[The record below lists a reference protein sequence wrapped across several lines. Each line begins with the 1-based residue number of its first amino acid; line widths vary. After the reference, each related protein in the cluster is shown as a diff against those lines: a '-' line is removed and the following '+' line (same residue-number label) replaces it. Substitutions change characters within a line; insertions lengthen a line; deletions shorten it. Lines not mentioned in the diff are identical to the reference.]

1 MKKSLFMM
9 GVAIAAL
16 SSCTQNEVLDIA
28 ESNTI
33 QFGNSY
39 IGKPT
44 RANIINNEDELDNFY
59 VYGFTKPADGNW
71 GNGTKT
77 SGDGQYLF
85 DNEKVYKDGDV
96 WKYDNIKKY
105 VNGNSYTFAAYSD
118 GGNTTLNGKLDNSKV
133 KYEVAGQDKVTLT
146 ITDYLT
152 TDNNDLLVSISTSQ
166 LTESD
171 QHVSFGFK
179 HALSQIKFTINNPL
193 GNNPIEVTN
202 FNVKIEEYSDP
213 ENVNAFQD
221 KATLTYASSVINV
234 ADPKITWN
242 FAVAPEYKKIN
253 EPNAVVAK
261 VGTPAEYIYTIIP
274 QEAKELTLTLTA
286 TLNKTEE
293 NGGGT
298 ESQDYTIK
306 IPANKIPTGIYNPG
320 FIYNFK
326 MTLNMGYI
334 YFDGITVDE
343 WNEDVN
349 ENEDNTDDD
358 IVVPAN

>member
-33 QFGNSY
+33 QFGKSY

-59 VYGFTKPADGNW
+59 VYGFTKASGNW
-71 GNGTKT
+71 GNGAETG
-77 SGDGQYLF
+77 GDGLYLF
-85 DNEKVYKDGDV
+85 ENEKVYKDGDV

-133 KYEVAGQDKVTLT
+133 KYEVTEQDKVTLT
-146 ITDYLT
+146 INDYLT

-202 FNVKIEEYSDP
+202 FKIENGY
-213 ENVNAFQD
+213 QD
-221 KATLTYASSVINV
+221 NATLTYASSVGNE
-234 ADPKITWN
+234 ADPTIKWTL
-242 FAVAPEYKKIN
+242 ASGPVYKVIN

-298 ESQDYTIK
+298 ESQDYTIT
-306 IPANKIPTGIYNPG
+306 IPADKIPTGIYNPG

-349 ENEDNTDDD
+349 VNGDNTDDD
-358 IVVPAN
+358 IEVPATPAE

>member
-33 QFGNSY
+33 QFGKSY

-44 RANIINNEDELDNFY
+44 RANIINNENELDNFY
-59 VYGFTKPADGNW
+59 VYGFTKKTDGSW
-71 GNGTKT
+71 GNGAETG
-77 SGDGQYLF
+77 GDGLYLF
-85 DNEKVYKDGDV
+85 ENEKVYKDGGI

-105 VNGNSYTFAAYSD
+105 QKDYSYTFAAYSD
-118 GGNTTLNGKLDNSKV
+118 GGNTTLNGKLDNV
-133 KYEVAGQDKVTLT
+133 KYKVADQDKVTLT

-171 QHVSFGFK
+171 QYVSFGFK

-202 FNVKIEEYSDP
+202 FKIENGY
-213 ENVNAFQD
+213 QD
-221 KATLTYASSVINV
+221 NATLTYASSVGNE
-234 ADPKITWN
+234 ADPTITWTL
-242 FAVAPEYKKIN
+242 ASGPVYKEIN

-274 QEAKELTLTLTA
+274 QAAKELTLTLTA

-298 ESQDYTIK
+298 ETEDYTIT
-306 IPANKIPTGIYNPG
+306 IPADKIPTGIYNPG

-349 ENEDNTDDD
+349 VNEDNTDDD
-358 IVVPAN
+358 IEVPATPTPKP

>member
-33 QFGNSY
+33 QFGKSY

-44 RANIINNEDELDNFY
+44 RANIINNEKELDNFY
-59 VYGFTKPADGNW
+59 VYGFTKTSEGSW
-71 GNGTKT
+71 GNGAETG
-77 SGDGQYLF
+77 GDGLYLF
-85 DNEKVYKDGDV
+85 ENEKVYKDGDV

-105 VNGNSYTFAAYSD
+105 EPGNSYTFAAYSD
-118 GGNTTLNGKLDNSKV
+118 GGNTTLNGKLDNVEYKV
-133 KYEVAGQDKVTLT
+133 ADQDKVTLT
-146 ITDYLT
+146 INDYLT

-202 FNVKIEEYSDP
+202 FKIENGY
-213 ENVNAFQD
+213 QD
-221 KATLTYASSVINV
+221 NATLTYASSVGNE
-234 ADPKITWN
+234 ADPTIAWTL
-242 FAVAPEYKKIN
+242 ADGPVYKEIN

-298 ESQDYTIK
+298 ETENYTIT
-306 IPANKIPTGIYNPG
+306 IPADKIPTGIYNPG

-349 ENEDNTDDD
+349 VNGDNTDDD
-358 IVVPAN
+358 IEVPATPAE